1 MLNSAFSRA
10 ASAYQST
17 GAETSVMGASPHQL
31 IVLLFDALQQALAAA
46 HGAMLRKDIPTKG
59 KHIVHAVRLLE
70 EGLKAGLDMER
81 GDEIARNLRT
91 LYDYCTQ
98 RLTHANLHNDPA
110 AIEEVQRLIAPVAD
124 AWRQI
129 GQQPQGAAG
138 DATVAPAQAKAAP
151 QAKAQPGP
159 APSAKSAVQLPRNP
173 YAARLSAY
181 GAAA

>member
-1 MLNSAFSRA
+1 
-10 ASAYQST
+10 
-17 GAETSVMGASPHQL
+17 
-31 IVLLFDALQQALAAA
+31 
-46 HGAMLRKDIPTKG
+46 
-59 KHIVHAVRLLE
+59 
-70 EGLKAGLDMER
+70 
-81 GDEIARNLRT
+81 LRT